1 MNAANAAMNAAAV
14 TTPSRPADAAARFS
28 LAGRVALVT
37 GASSGFGAHFATV
50 LASAGAKVACVA
62 RRHDRVDALAH
73 SLRDSGA
80 QAVACAMDVTDL
92 ASIKAGFDTVEATLG
107 TVDVLV
113 NNAGLSAPAPF
124 PEMSDEQWSSVLDVN
139 LSAPYRVSREMCQ
152 RLIAQG
158 QPGTIIHIASI
169 LGHLAKAMFLNYG
182 TTKGALINLTQAMAL
197 DLLPH
202 KIRVN
207 AIAPGYF
214 PTEMTNPF
222 FETDAGRR
230 EIAALPPGRLGRLE
244 ELDGPLLLLASEASS
259 YMSGSVLTVDYGH
272 SVRLS

>member
-1 MNAANAAMNAAAV
+1 MNAATRTSTLPAAPAAK
-14 TTPSRPADAAARFS
+14 FS

-50 LASAGAKVACVA
+50 LARAGAKVACVA
-62 RRHDRVDALAH
+62 RRRDRVDALAH
-73 SLRDSGA
+73 ALRDTGA
-80 QAVACAMDVTDL
+80 QAVGCAMDVTDVD
-92 ASIKAGFDTVEATLG
+92 SIRAGFDSVEAALG

-124 PEMSDEQWSSVLDVN
+124 PQMSDEQWTSVLDVN
-139 LSAPYRVSREMCQ
+139 LTAPYRVSREMCQ
-152 RLIAQG
+152 RLIAKG
-158 QPGTIIHIASI
+158 QPGSVIHIASI
-169 LGHLAKAMFLNYG
+169 LGHLAKAMFINYG

-202 KIRVN
+202 GIRVN

-222 FETDAGRR
+222 FETDAGKK
-230 EIAALPPGRLGRLE
+230 EIAALPPGRLGRLD
-244 ELDGPLLLLASEASS
+244 ELDGPLLLLASDASS
-259 YMSGSVLTVDYGH
+259 YMNGSVLTVDYGH

>member
-1 MNAANAAMNAAAV
+1 MNAA
-14 TTPSRPADAAARFS
+14 PSTLFS
-28 LAGRVALVT
+28 LSGRVALVT
-37 GASSGFGAHFATV
+37 GASSGFGEHFATV
-50 LASAGAKVACVA
+50 LARAGAKVACVA
-62 RRHDRVDALAH
+62 RRRDRVEALAGT
-73 SLRDSGA
+73 LRDSGA
-80 QAVACAMDVTDL
+80 QAVGCVMDVTDPG
-92 ASIKAGFDTVEATLG
+92 SVQAGFDAVEATLG

-124 PEMSDEQWSSVLDVN
+124 PQMSDEQWGSVLDVN
-139 LSAPYRVSREMCQ
+139 LTAPYRVSREMCR
-152 RLIAQG
+152 RLIAEG
-158 QPGTIIHIASI
+158 QPGSIIHIASI

-182 TTKGALINLTQAMAL
+182 TTKGALINLTQGMAL

-202 KIRVN
+202 RIRVN

-222 FETDAGRR
+222 FETDAGRK

>member
-1 MNAANAAMNAAAV
+1 MNTAV
-14 TTPSRPADAAARFS
+14 TTARIAADPTARFS

-50 LASAGAKVACVA
+50 LAGAGAKVACVA
-62 RRHDRVDALAH
+62 RRRERVEALAH
-73 SLRDSGA
+73 SLRDGGA
-80 QAVACAMDVTDL
+80 QAVACVMDVTDL
-92 ASIKAGFDTVEATLG
+92 ASIRAGFDTIEAALG

-124 PEMSDEQWSSVLDVN
+124 PQMSDEQWSSVLDVN
-139 LSAPYRVSREMCQ
+139 LSAPYRVSREMCV
-152 RLIAQG
+152 RLIETG
-158 QPGTIIHIASI
+158 RPGSVIHIASI

-202 KIRVN
+202 RIRVN

-222 FETDAGRR
+222 FETAAGRQ

-244 ELDGPLLLLASEASS
+244 ELDGPLLLLASDASS
-259 YMSGSVLTVDYGH
+259 YMNGSVLTVDYAH

>member
-1 MNAANAAMNAAAV
+1 MTATAMTGSAEMTIAQ
-14 TTPSRPADAAARFS
+14 RFS

-37 GASSGFGAHFATV
+37 GASSGFGAHFAQV
-50 LASAGAKVACVA
+50 LAMAGAQVACVA
-62 RRHDRVDALAH
+62 RRADRVEALAR
-73 SLRDSGA
+73 SIRDAGG
-80 QAVACAMDVTDL
+80 QAFGCAMDVAD
-92 ASIKAGFDTVEATLG
+92 AESIRHGFDAVEAALG

-124 PEMSDEQWSSVLDVN
+124 PEMSDAQWSSLLDVN
-139 LSAPYRVSREMCQ
+139 LSAPFHVSREMSR
-152 RLIAQG
+152 RLIARA
-158 QPGTIIHIASI
+158 QPGSIINIASI

-182 TTKGALINLTQAMAL
+182 TTKGALIHLTQAMAL

-202 KIRVN
+202 RIRVN

-214 PTEMTNPF
+214 PTDMTNPF
-222 FETDAGRR
+222 FESEAGKQ
-230 EIAALPPGRLGRLE
+230 EVAALPPKRLGRLE

-259 YMSGSVLTVDYGH
+259 YMNGTVVTVDYGH

>member
-1 MNAANAAMNAAAV
+1 MNPSSNTAA
-14 TTPSRPADAAARFS
+14 TFS

-37 GASSGFGAHFATV
+37 GASSGFGEHFATV
-50 LASAGAKVACVA
+50 LARAGAKVACVA
-62 RRHDRVDALAH
+62 RRRERVEALAGA
-73 SLRDSGA
+73 LRDVGA
-80 QAVACAMDVTDL
+80 QAVGCVMDVTDPG
-92 ASIKAGFDTVEATLG
+92 SIRAGFDTVEATLG

-124 PEMSDEQWSSVLDVN
+124 PQMSDEQWSSVLDVN

-152 RLIAQG
+152 RLIAKG
-158 QPGTIIHIASI
+158 QPGSVIHIASI

-182 TTKGALINLTQAMAL
+182 TTKGALINLTQGMAL

-202 KIRVN
+202 GIRVN

-222 FETDAGRR
+222 FATDAGKK

-244 ELDGPLLLLASEASS
+244 ELDGPLLLLASNASS

>member
-1 MNAANAAMNAAAV
+1 MNAATDTHGKTS
-14 TTPSRPADAAARFS
+14 TTPAALAAKFS
-28 LAGRVALVT
+28 LSGRVALFT

-50 LASAGAKVACVA
+50 LAAAGAKVACVA
-62 RRHDRVDALAH
+62 RRQDRVDALAH
-73 SLRDSGA
+73 ALRDTGA
-80 QAVACAMDVTDL
+80 QAVGCAMDVTDL
-92 ASIKAGFDTVEATLG
+92 ASIRAGFDTVEAALG

-124 PEMSDEQWSSVLDVN
+124 PQMSDEQWSSVLDVN

-152 RLIAQG
+152 RLIAKG
-158 QPGTIIHIASI
+158 QPGSVIHIASI

-202 KIRVN
+202 GIRVN

-222 FETDAGRR
+222 FETDAGKK
-230 EIAALPPGRLGRLE
+230 EI
-244 ELDGPLLLLASEASS
+244 
-259 YMSGSVLTVDYGH
+259 
-272 SVRLS
+272 

>member
-1 MNAANAAMNAAAV
+1 MNAA
-14 TTPSRPADAAARFS
+14 TTPSTMAPELAARFS

-37 GASSGFGAHFATV
+37 GASSGFGAHFASV
-50 LASAGAKVACVA
+50 LARAGAKVACVA
-62 RRHDRVDALAH
+62 RRHDRVEALAGT
-73 SLRDSGA
+73 LRDAGA
-80 QAVACAMDVTDL
+80 QAFGCTMDVTDL
-92 ASIKAGFDTVEATLG
+92 ASIRAGFDAVEEALG
-107 TVDVLV
+107 TVDLLV

-124 PEMSDEQWSSVLDVN
+124 PEMSDAQWSSVLDVN

-152 RLIAQG
+152 RLIARQ
-158 QPGTIIHIASI
+158 QPGTIVHIASI
-169 LGHLAKAMFLNYG
+169 LGHLGKAMFLNYG

-202 KIRVN
+202 GIRVN

-222 FETDAGRR
+222 FETDAGKK

-259 YMSGSVLTVDYGH
+259 YMNGSVLTVDHGH

>member
-1 MNAANAAMNAAAV
+1 MNAAV
-14 TTPSRPADAAARFS
+14 ITPRQQADPAARFS

-37 GASSGFGAHFATV
+37 GASSGFGEHFATV

-62 RRHDRVDALAH
+62 RRHDRVEALAR

-80 QAVACAMDVTDL
+80 QAVACAMDVTDM
-92 ASIKAGFDTVEATLG
+92 ASIRAGFDAVESALG

-152 RLIAQG
+152 RLIAKG
-158 QPGTIIHIASI
+158 QPGSIVHIASI

-182 TTKGALINLTQAMAL
+182 TTKGALINLTQGMAL

-222 FETDAGRR
+222 FETDAGRK

-244 ELDGPLLLLASEASS
+244 ELDGPLLLLASDASS

>member
-1 MNAANAAMNAAAV
+1 MNAAASS
-14 TTPSRPADAAARFS
+14 TFS

-37 GASSGFGAHFATV
+37 GASSGFGEHFATV
-50 LASAGAKVACVA
+50 LARAGAKVACVA
-62 RRHDRVDALAH
+62 RRRERVEALAGA
-73 SLRDSGA
+73 LRDSGA
-80 QAVACAMDVTDL
+80 SAMACVMDVTDL
-92 ASIKAGFDTVEATLG
+92 ASIRAGFDAVQATLG

-124 PEMSDEQWSSVLDVN
+124 PEMSEEQWSSVLDVN
-139 LSAPYRVSREMCQ
+139 LSAPYRVSREMCR

-202 KIRVN
+202 RIRVN

-222 FETDAGRR
+222 FETDAGKK

-259 YMSGSVLTVDYGH
+259 YMNGSVLTVDYGH